1 MKHLMLAAA
10 AVSML
15 ATASQ
20 RAPES
25 FDPKQIIALERAALD
40 RWGRGDP
47 QGYLEIM
54 APEVTYFDPSTDK
67 RIDGLPAL
75 RAMIEPY
82 TGKIKIDRYEIVN
95 PRVQHHGDVALLTF
109 NLVNYRKLPDGTEQV
124 AARVVPLTVKSTAA
138 EATALKVLNLFNII
152 GLFVLLLTIQGEMRG
167 LIPCTKPEV
176 GDGGFPQSTVR

>member
-47 QGYLEIM
+47 QGYIEIM

-82 TGKIKIDRYEIVN
+82 TGKIKIDRYEMVN
-95 PRVQHHGDVALLTF
+95 PKVQHHGDVALLTF
-109 NLVNYRKLPDGTEQV
+109 NLLNYRKLPDGKEQV
-124 AARVVPLTVKSTAA
+124 TLRWNSTETYARVGGSWRIIHSHWSFVKPVLKQPLSDEIA
-138 EATALKVLNLFNII
+138 
-152 GLFVLLLTIQGEMRG
+152 
-167 LIPCTKPEV
+167 
-176 GDGGFPQSTVR
+176 

>member
-82 TGKIKIDRYEIVN
+82 TGKIKIDRYEMVN
-95 PRVQHHGDVALLTF
+95 PRVQPHGDVALLTF
-109 NLVNYRKLPDGTEQV
+109 NLLNYRKLPDGTEQV
-124 AARVVPLTVKSTAA
+124 ALRWNSTETYERVGGSWR
-138 EATALKVLNLFNII
+138 II
-152 GLFVLLLTIQGEMRG
+152 HSHWSFV
-167 LIPCTKPEV
+167 KPELKNPPA
-176 GDGGFPQSTVR
+176 GPQ

>member
-15 ATASQ
+15 ASASQ
-20 RAPES
+20 RAPGS
-25 FDPKQIIALERAALD
+25 FDPKEIISLERAALD

-82 TGKIKIDRYEIVN
+82 TGKIKIDRYEMVN

-109 NLVNYRKLPDGTEQV
+109 NLLNYRKLPDGTEQV
-124 AARVVPLTVKSTAA
+124 ALRWNSTETYERVGGSWR
-138 EATALKVLNLFNII
+138 II
-152 GLFVLLLTIQGEMRG
+152 HSHWSFV
-167 LIPCTKPEV
+167 KPELKNPPA
-176 GDGGFPQSTVR
+176 GPQ